1 MSSITFDTQEL
12 VRELR
17 SAGMAQEQAE
27 AVVRTIVKSH
37 AELVTRQDLQI
48 ELAPIK
54 SDTLLIK
61 WMLGL
66 LLAGVASLILKA
78 FF

>member
-1 MSSITFDTQEL
+1 MP
-12 VRELR
+12 
-17 SAGMAQEQAE
+17 QEQAE

-37 AELVTRQDLQI
+37 AELVTNKDLQL

-54 SDTLLIK
+54 AVTLVIK